1 VLTYLFAA
9 LAACANATASVL
21 QRRADADEPVEL
33 NLSLRLILDLLR
45 RPLWLLG
52 VLAVMAGF
60 LLQALALSRGA
71 LAVVEPVLVFELP
84 VTLVLAARIF
94 HRRLRRREWSAAVAI
109 TIGLAGLLYFL
120 APSGGTSRGVKTTV
134 WVVGIAANLALV
146 AGMVLW
152 ARRSGSGSGQRAAL
166 LGVAT
171 GASFGLTAALMKA
184 MTQAYAKGF
193 ANIFVTWQ
201 MWAMIAAG
209 ILAMFLL
216 QSSLNAG
223 PLVAAQPGITAADPV
238 VSIVW
243 GVVAFDEQVRGGLW
257 LLLVVASAAL
267 AAWGVAMLSRSKLI
281 SGQGNGSQE
290 DPSEP
295 PSEDSWR
302 APPSLGPPAP
312 TR

>member
-1 VLTYLFAA
+1 MLTYLFAA

-21 QRRADADEPVEL
+21 QRRADAKEPDEL
-33 NLSLRLILDLLR
+33 NLSFRLILDLLR
-45 RPLWLLG
+45 RPMWFLG
-52 VLAVMAGF
+52 VLAVIAGF
-60 LLQALALSRGA
+60 LLQALALSQGA

-94 HRRLRRREWSAAVAI
+94 HRRLHKREWSAALAI

-120 APSGGTSRGVKTTV
+120 APSGGTSKGVPAMV
-134 WVVGIAANLALV
+134 WVVGIVANLVLV
-146 AGMVLW
+146 GGLVLW

-184 MTQAYAKGF
+184 MTQAYAQGF
-193 ANIFVTWQ
+193 AHIFVTWQ
-201 MWAMIAAG
+201 TWAMIAAG

-243 GVVAFDEQVRGGLW
+243 GVTAFGEQVRGGLW
-257 LLLVVASAAL
+257 LLLVVASAAV
-267 AAWGVAMLSRSKLI
+267 AAWGVVMLSRSELI
-281 SGQGNGSQE
+281 SGQNADQASGSQE
-290 DPSEP
+290 EDRPGSSSRDTCRVP
-295 PSEDSWR
+295 P
-302 APPSLGPPAP
+302 GP
-312 TR
+312 